1 MISDV
6 HTDLQLPSSGAPSS
20 YIKDRGRETM
30 KHLLSIMI
38 KNAEVPRIK
47 EVEKHPACV
56 SKAGKRN
63 LQLVRELRPVKIST
77 VVETDFMHVQKRV
90 RPSMSTCFDTAL

>member
-30 KHLLSIMI
+30 KHLFSIMI

-47 EVEKHPACV
+47 K
-56 SKAGKRN
+56 
-63 LQLVRELRPVKIST
+63 
-77 VVETDFMHVQKRV
+77 
-90 RPSMSTCFDTAL
+90 